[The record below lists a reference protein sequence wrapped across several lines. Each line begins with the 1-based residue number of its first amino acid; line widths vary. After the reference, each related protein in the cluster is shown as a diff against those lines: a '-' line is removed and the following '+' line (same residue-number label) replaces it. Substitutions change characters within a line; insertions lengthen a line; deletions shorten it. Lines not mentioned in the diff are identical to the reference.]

1 MCVQDSCF
9 RLNIVVVLYRMTESQ
24 SSTLCTLKHISAS
37 SHLLSG
43 SRLIIWNNSPE
54 ASSEGGDFSG
64 LGEVVRMHTPEN
76 RSLSSI
82 YNYCAKKY
90 EGVDG
95 LCILDQDTTLN
106 YTYFSELIDAIR
118 IEQDVQCFL
127 PLVRAGTT
135 TQLVSPGS
143 LNWIKGKYWTQ
154 PQEGRIASRN
164 ILAIA
169 SGMVVRASYLDSRD
183 KPFDERLNLYGI
195 DSKFMI
201 DYAKDCPTVYV
212 LKTCLNH
219 GHSSH
224 EKEPVE
230 TKLFRFLN
238 WKYAWRVIN
247 SESIF
252 KLLAYE
258 FYAFY
263 QSVRLAIRFRNIGFL
278 RMTP

>member
-1 MCVQDSCF
+1 MQDSYVRF
-9 RLNIVVVLYRMTESQ
+9 TIVVVLYRLEENKSR
-24 SSTLCTLKHISAS
+24 TLTTLAS
-37 SHLLSG
+37 IAYNTSLLS
-43 SRLIIWNNSPE
+43 SSKLIIWDNSPE
-54 ASSEGGDFSG
+54 TSSDMIKFSG
-64 LGEVVRMHTPEN
+64 LADVKRRHTPEN
-76 RSLSSI
+76 KSLSDI
-82 YNYCAKKY
+82 YNNCAKEYK
-90 EGVDG
+90 DMDA

-154 PQEGRIASRN
+154 PQEGRIASKN

-169 SGMVVRASYLDSRD
+169 SGMVVRASYLESKDE
-183 KPFDERLNLYGI
+183 PFDVRLNLYGI

-238 WKYAWRVIN
+238 WKYAWRIIN

-258 FYAFY
+258 LYALY
-263 QSVRLAIRFRNIGFL
+263 QSVRLAIQFRNIGFL
-278 RMTP
+278 RMAP